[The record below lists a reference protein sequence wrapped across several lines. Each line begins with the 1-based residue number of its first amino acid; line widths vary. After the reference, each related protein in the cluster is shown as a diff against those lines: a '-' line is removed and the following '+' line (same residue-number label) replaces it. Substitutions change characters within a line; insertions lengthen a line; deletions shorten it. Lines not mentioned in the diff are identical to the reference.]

1 MIGSPAVKPPSHA
14 ATQNVIES
22 KAESAFAIVETSSV
36 VSSSF
41 TSKGAGGGDGSGG
54 LGDGGGG
61 EQGVGGKSGG
71 GETGGV
77 GGGVG
82 GGPYGNGGGGGD
94 GSGEGGGAGSAASTI
109 RRGVRNSSN
118 SWRTV
123 GEHRLIL
130 KCVACCGRLVCCCC
144 VYCTRYDHEQTA
156 PRGRED
162 RLFTTLVEYV
172 VTVSRNPTGGSSPD
186 FFQKVSFIYSDK
198 IR

>member
-22 KAESAFAIVETSSV
+22 KAESTFAIVETSSV

-82 GGPYGNGGGGGD
+82 GGPCGNGGGGGD

-123 GEHRLIL
+123 GEHRLISVL
-130 KCVACCGRLVCCCC
+130 RAVAGWFVAVDS
-144 VYCTRYDHEQTA
+144 VYQVRTTTHEQTRPA
-156 PRGRED
+156 AGR
-162 RLFTTLVEYV
+162 
-172 VTVSRNPTGGSSPD
+172 TVL
-186 FFQKVSFIYSDK
+186 YL
-198 IR
+198 